1 MDMERIPTRGQL
13 ERQLSQETQALYR
26 SLFGHLPQKVV
37 CHIFADKIAIIAE
50 DTVTAIERML
60 QNNSQSQLASDIRSA
75 IGEAFAVQLRQK
87 ITEVMDLPVIDLICD
102 SGLDS
107 GYLGAIA
114 FLEKAPDTRPAKKER
129 YQNKSVFLKEEC
141 VISQQGIA

>member
-1 MDMERIPTRGQL
+1 MDMEQMPTRGQL
-13 ERQLSQETQALYR
+13 ERQLSQEAQALYR

-50 DTVTAIERML
+50 DTVTAIEQML
-60 QNNSQSQLASDIRSA
+60 QNNSQSELASDIRTA
-75 IGEAFAVQLRQK
+75 ISEAFAIRLRQK
-87 ITEVMDLPVIDLICD
+87 IREIMGLQVVDLVCD
-102 SGLDS
+102 SSLDS

-114 FLEKAPDTRPAKKER
+114 FLEKTPNTRLARKER
-129 YQNKSVFLKEEC
+129 YQNKSVFLKEER

>member
-1 MDMERIPTRGQL
+1 MEQIPTRGQL

-60 QNNSQSQLASDIRSA
+60 QNNSRSELASDIRSA
-75 IGEAFAVQLRQK
+75 ISEAFALQLGRK
-87 ITEVMDLPVIDLICD
+87 IGQVMGLQVVDLICD
-102 SGLDS
+102 SSLDS

-114 FLEKAPDTRPAKKER
+114 FLEKAPDTRLAKKER
-129 YQNKSVFLKEEC
+129 FQNKSVFLKEEL
-141 VISQQGIA
+141 VISQKEIA

>member
-1 MDMERIPTRGQL
+1 MPTRGQL

-26 SLFGHLPQKVV
+26 SLFGHLPKKVV

-60 QNNSQSQLASDIRSA
+60 QNSSRSELASDIRTA
-75 IGEAFAVQLRQK
+75 ISEAFIVRLREK
-87 ITEVMDLPVIDLICD
+87 IREIMGLQVVDLICD
-102 SGLDS
+102 SSLDS

-114 FLEKAPDTRPAKKER
+114 FLEKVPDTRLAKKER
-129 YQNKSVFLKEEC
+129 YQNKNVFLKEERL
-141 VISQQGIA
+141 ISQKGIT